1 MTLSDFKVA
10 IKKRVVLNALSTPG
24 LECSTQAEQDDIL
37 KTLIEISKTN
47 QYYSMCVLKK
57 LISFLE
63 TSEVEI
69 NEDYYEYLME
79 WLNSQPLK
87 PTDTDI
93 IIYTLTHNFEIRIRE
108 SPNIISGLGTTGLRT
123 WEASIFLAQYFCV
136 NKILTGDLLEL
147 GCGTGLVSAS
157 LLKDQHVKNY
167 GKMFVTDGDSQLL
180 KTVKENLILNGINH
194 DENNFEIRRLFW
206 GEDELPSS
214 VQTIVAA
221 DVTYDSSIIP
231 NLLRVVREGFN
242 QNVKDVYLAATRRN
256 EDTLAVWEQGLNDGE
271 AAHLWSWTVASSTKE
286 GDNVLLYGAHTPRID
301 IYHLQKI
308 QS

>member
-123 WEASIFLAQYFCV
+123 WEASFHLS
-136 NKILTGDLLEL
+136 
-147 GCGTGLVSAS
+147 SA
-157 LLKDQHVKNY
+157 V
-167 GKMFVTDGDSQLL
+167 
-180 KTVKENLILNGINH
+180 
-194 DENNFEIRRLFW
+194 
-206 GEDELPSS
+206 
-214 VQTIVAA
+214 
-221 DVTYDSSIIP
+221 
-231 NLLRVVREGFN
+231 LLRE
-242 QNVKDVYLAATRRN
+242 
-256 EDTLAVWEQGLNDGE
+256 
-271 AAHLWSWTVASSTKE
+271 
-286 GDNVLLYGAHTPRID
+286 
-301 IYHLQKI
+301 
-308 QS
+308 

>member
-93 IIYTLTHNFEIRIRE
+93 IIYTLTHNFEIR
-108 SPNIISGLGTTGLRT
+108 S
-123 WEASIFLAQYFCV
+123 
-136 NKILTGDLLEL
+136 
-147 GCGTGLVSAS
+147 
-157 LLKDQHVKNY
+157 
-167 GKMFVTDGDSQLL
+167 
-180 KTVKENLILNGINH
+180 ENLLTSFP
-194 DENNFEIRRLFW
+194 DWERLDY
-206 GEDELPSS
+206 GPGKLPS
-214 VQTIVAA
+214 
-221 DVTYDSSIIP
+221 
-231 NLLRVVREGFN
+231 F
-242 QNVKDVYLAATRRN
+242 
-256 EDTLAVWEQGLNDGE
+256 
-271 AAHLWSWTVASSTKE
+271 
-286 GDNVLLYGAHTPRID
+286 
-301 IYHLQKI
+301 
-308 QS
+308 